1 MDKIES
7 YLYLFR
13 SLIKDRTTQEGFT
26 PDEYRELIKR
36 VEAWCRA
43 ELKGAKDGVCK
54 AGKGN

>member
-1 MDKIES
+1 MDKIEA
-7 YLYLFR
+7 YLYMVR

-43 ELKGAKDGVCK
+43 ELKGAKDGVRK
-54 AGKGN
+54 ER